1 MLAVRTFLAALGQL
15 MPARSPAGGRRR
27 RPPSA
32 AVPVVPVRIEE
43 EGAYARGGVEPP
55 LREVL
60 RDPIVRALMRGDGV
74 GPAEV
79 RRVLRAARRR
89 RPPGQTPDFPP
100 PGPAPGCDGIGD
112 GVSRR
117 L

>member
-1 MLAVRTFLAALGQL
+1 MAAAVETVIAALARLAPVRPSGAGPAVRASDAGRSAPWVGAA
-15 MPARSPAGGRRR
+15 A
-27 RPPSA
+27 
-32 AVPVVPVRIEE
+32 
-43 EGAYARGGVEPP
+43 EGAYACAGIEPP

-89 RPPGQTPDFPP
+89 RPP
-100 PGPAPGCDGIGD
+100 A
-112 GVSRR
+112 
-117 L
+117 